1 MLLLRPSLFNEQH
14 PETFET
20 GSFGSR
26 TGLLGPGEYRFV
38 FRHAYDSDL
47 SGPEPYTVGLAFTP
61 VGGGQPN
68 PIPLPP
74 AAWAAL
80 ATAGGFGGL
89 RACMRWIAR
98 RK

>member
-1 MLLLRPSLFNEQH
+1 Q
-14 PETFET
+14 
-20 GSFGSR
+20 
-26 TGLLGPGEYRFV
+26 FV

-89 RACMRWIAR
+89 RACRRWIAR